1 MTLKDVS
8 KVISTTA
15 YIIIC
20 QRIEYENVALYMKS
34 NVLSTNEFK
43 GLVEKSDRFAYMLVD
58 GIFARDNNL
67 YIYMY
72 LLVVI

>member
-8 KVISTTA
+8 KVITKST

-20 QRIEYENVALYMKS
+20 QRIEYENVSLYMKS

-43 GLVEKSDRFAYMLVD
+43 GLVEKSDRFASMLVD
-58 GIFARDNNL
+58 SIFGRDDNL
-67 YIYMY
+67 YICIY
-72 LLVVI
+72 

>member
-8 KVISTTA
+8 NAISTSA

-20 QRIEYENVALYMKS
+20 QRIEYDNIALPMKS

-43 GLVEKSDRFAYMLVD
+43 ELVEKSDRFAYMLVAS
-58 GIFARDNNL
+58 IFARDNNL
-67 YIYMY
+67 YICIY
-72 LLVVI
+72 